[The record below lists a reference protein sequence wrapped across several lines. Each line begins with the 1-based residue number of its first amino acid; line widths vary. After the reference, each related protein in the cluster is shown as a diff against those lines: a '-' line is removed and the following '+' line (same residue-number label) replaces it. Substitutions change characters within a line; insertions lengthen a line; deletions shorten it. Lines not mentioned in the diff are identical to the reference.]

1 MHTAWA
7 GCDPEDDPAS
17 EPVVTETPISVACR
31 KKSDRDRHGTQR
43 SKAMLLRQDPYRE
56 LDRWAQQYWGP
67 TTSRPAVMP
76 MDAYRRGDNFYM
88 HFDLP
93 GVDPSSIDLT
103 IEQNT
108 LTVKAERH
116 WTPQESDEVLISER
130 PQGSFSRQVFL
141 GQGLDTDKVHANY
154 ERGVLSLEI
163 PVSESVKPR
172 RVEIEV
178 GDERRELA
186 SQGGATRGAN

>member
-1 MHTAWA
+1 
-7 GCDPEDDPAS
+7 
-17 EPVVTETPISVACR
+17 
-31 KKSDRDRHGTQR
+31 
-43 SKAMLLRQDPYRE
+43 MLLRQDPYRE
-56 LDRWAQQYWGP
+56 LDRWAEHYWGP

-76 MDAYRRGDNFYM
+76 MDAYRRGDTFYM

-93 GVDPSSIDLT
+93 GVEPSTIDLT

-108 LTVKAERH
+108 LTVKADRH
-116 WTPQESDEVLISER
+116 WAPQESDEVLISER

-154 ERGVLSLEI
+154 ERGVLSLDI

-178 GDERRELA
+178 GDDRRELA
-186 SQGGATRGAN
+186 SRGARQTANSRPTTTT